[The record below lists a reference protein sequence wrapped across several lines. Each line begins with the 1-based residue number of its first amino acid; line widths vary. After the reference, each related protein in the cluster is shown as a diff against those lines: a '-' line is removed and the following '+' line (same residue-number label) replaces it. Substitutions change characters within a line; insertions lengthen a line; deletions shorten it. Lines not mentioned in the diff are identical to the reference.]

1 MKFKTIHIA
10 LIVILILLIFVGPYS
25 TSVVPYSK
33 DTLFSNMYKYEG
45 VQNMGSY
52 PATGSTPNT
61 GASPTSNNEPRARMN
76 TRSTPLG
83 LPPNQSSD
91 LPGQPQDIGSLSPL
105 SKTTTNTTNIADI
118 YNAATNSIY
127 QNSQNSATAKKV
139 EGFALQPAPFSDNP
153 VLDRY
158 GSTPSGSQCFG
169 KSSGYSNSLGPLCF
183 SQEDVKL
190 LSTRGGN
197 ISGTDSIIGR

>member
-10 LIVILILLIFVGPYS
+10 LIVILILFIFVGPYS
-25 TSVVPYSK
+25 TCVVPYSK

-45 VQNMGSY
+45 AQNMESVPAADDNKD
-52 PATGSTPNT
+52 PATSTTQNT
-61 GASPTSNNEPRARMN
+61 AASP
-76 TRSTPLG
+76 
-83 LPPNQSSD
+83 
-91 LPGQPQDIGSLSPL
+91 
-105 SKTTTNTTNIADI
+105 TNIADI
-118 YNAATNSIY
+118 YNAAMNSIKRENY
-127 QNSQNSATAKKV
+127 SNNANAKKV
-139 EGFALQPAPFSDNP
+139 EGFALQPAPFIDNP

-158 GSTPSGSQCFG
+158 GSTPSGPQCFG

-183 SQEDVKL
+183 SQEDVQL